1 VVNFIKINMKI
12 AICGS
17 LVFTYEME
25 RLAKDLHQLGF
36 EVFLPLTS
44 ERILRGDVTL
54 EEIKAEKLSGK
65 ITERVIKNN
74 SIRAYCEVIKN
85 SDAILLANYDKNGVK
100 NYIGGNAFL
109 EMGYA
114 HILEKPIFILNDIPD
129 LSYTDE
135 IREMQPIVLNGNLSL
150 LK

>member
-1 VVNFIKINMKI
+1 MKI

-17 LVFTYEME
+17 LNFTYEIQA
-25 RLAKDLHQLGF
+25 LAEDLRQRGF
-36 EVFLPLTS
+36 EVRIPLTS
-44 ERILRGDVTL
+44 ERILRGEVSL
-54 EEIKAEKLSGK
+54 EEIKAEKLSGR
-65 ITERVIKNN
+65 ITERVIKND

-85 SDAILLANYDKNGVK
+85 SDAILVANYDKNGVK
-100 NYIGGNAFL
+100 NYIGGNSFL

-114 HILEKPIFILNDIPD
+114 HILEKPIFVLNDIPD

-135 IREMQPIVLNGNLSL
+135 IREMQPIVLKGDLDL

>member
-1 VVNFIKINMKI
+1 MKV
-12 AICGS
+12 AVCGS
-17 LVFTYEME
+17 LNFTYEIQA
-25 RLAKDLHQLGF
+25 LAEDLRQRGF
-36 EVFLPLTS
+36 TVRIPLTS
-44 ERILRGDVTL
+44 ERILRGEVTL
-54 EEIKAEKLSGK
+54 EEIKAEKLNGK

-85 SDAILLANYDKNGVK
+85 CDAILVANYEKNGVK

-135 IREMQPIVLNGNLSL
+135 IREMQPFVLNGDLSL
-150 LK
+150 IK

>member
-1 VVNFIKINMKI
+1 MRI

-17 LVFTYEME
+17 LLFTYEMKK
-25 RLAKDLHQLGF
+25 LADNLRQLGF
-36 EVFLPLTS
+36 EVFIPLTS
-44 ERILRGDVTL
+44 ERILNGEVTL
-54 EEIKAEKLSGK
+54 EEIKAEKESGK

-85 SDAILLANYDKNGVK
+85 SDSILVANYDKNGIK

-135 IREMQPIVLNGNLSL
+135 IREMQPVILNGDLDL
-150 LK
+150 LQKTL

>member
-1 VVNFIKINMKI
+1 MII

-17 LVFTYEME
+17 LNFTYEIQA
-25 RLAKDLHQLGF
+25 LAENLRQRGF
-36 EVFLPLTS
+36 TVRIPLTS
-44 ERILRGDVTL
+44 ERILRGEVTL

-85 SDAILLANYDKNGVK
+85 SDAILVANYDKNGVK

-135 IREMQPIVLNGNLSL
+135 IREMQPLVLNGDLSL